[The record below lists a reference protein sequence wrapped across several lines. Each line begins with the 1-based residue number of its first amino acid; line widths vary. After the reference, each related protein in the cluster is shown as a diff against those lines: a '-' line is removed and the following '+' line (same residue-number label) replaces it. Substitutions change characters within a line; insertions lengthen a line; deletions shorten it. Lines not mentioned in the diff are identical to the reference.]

1 MTTMPPAGELIDMF
15 LVKALVEAQC
25 LEAVVRVKVKVKV
38 KVKVGARAR
47 ARVVAV
53 LVLDVRAGKEAETR
67 REAEVVE
74 ATALPKRHKR
84 NSTQRWPT
92 TLVETAR
99 RLQSPL
105 TSKMRLLLQHL
116 QPHSP
121 KHKLRPTTLT

>member
-25 LEAVVRVKVKVKV
+25 LEAVVRVKVKV
-38 KVKVGARAR
+38 GARAR

-67 REAEVVE
+67 REAEVAE